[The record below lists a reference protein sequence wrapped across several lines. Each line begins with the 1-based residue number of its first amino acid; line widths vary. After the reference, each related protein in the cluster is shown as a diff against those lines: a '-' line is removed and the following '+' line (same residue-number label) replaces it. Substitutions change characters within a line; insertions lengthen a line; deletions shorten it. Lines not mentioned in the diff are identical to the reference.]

1 MGPFDGGWTVSPT
14 AIARIRKTR
23 APKRLLTGIVVA
35 VVVGACGSSS
45 PSTSGGGGTVKT
57 DSAGHV
63 SFGVLSCF
71 TGPLAVLGQAM
82 LQGSQ
87 VAQKVINAAG
97 GVLGKQLDLSHA
109 DTQCDEA
116 DAVPAVRQLL
126 ASDSASGII
135 GPETQEI
142 AAVSPIVSAAKI
154 PTEFQGG
161 STAFDKNTNPYLW
174 RDSPSDSQLGVAMA
188 LYAHQKGYTK
198 AALLFSS
205 DIAQQT
211 IPKPITA
218 TWQKFGN
225 TIVSNI
231 TVAPGQ
237 TSYRTQVQQII
248 SAAPDVIFTQLDPQ
262 TAAVMFQNFK
272 ELNNLAIPI
281 VGTDVTSGNDYL
293 SAITYPIAH
302 DHLLSV
308 HGTNAT
314 GAAADNFAKAF
325 AAQLGASTQP
335 MAGANYAYD
344 AVISLALAMD
354 KAGTTDGPAVIAAI
368 KQVTNPPG
376 TPCDTYLACLKGI
389 QAGTKIKMDG
399 SSGDLIYNQF
409 QNVFG
414 PYGAFQADA
423 TTGKEAQVQL
433 LSATDLAAATTS

>member
-1 MGPFDGGWTVSPT
+1 MSPT
-14 AIARIRKTR
+14 AMARIPQTR
-23 APKRLLTGIVVA
+23 ATKRLLTGVAVA
-35 VVVGACGSSS
+35 VVVAACGSSS
-45 PSTSGGGGTVKT
+45 SPSGSGGGHIKT

-87 VAQKVINAAG
+87 VAQKVINDAG

-126 ASDSASGII
+126 STDSVSGII

-142 AAVSPIVSAAKI
+142 AAVAPIVSAAKI

-161 STAFDKNTNPYLW
+161 STAFDKNLNQYLW

-188 LYAHQKGYTK
+188 LYAKQRGYKT

-218 TWQKFGN
+218 TWTKFGN
-225 TIVSNI
+225 TIVSNVTI
-231 TVAPGQ
+231 APAQ
-237 TSYRTQVQQII
+237 TSYRTEVQGII
-248 SAAPDVIFTQLDPQ
+248 SAHPDVIFTQLDPQ
-262 TAAVMFQNFK
+262 TAAVVFQNFK
-272 ELNNLAIPI
+272 ELDNLAIPI

-293 SAITYPIAH
+293 KAITYPIAH
-302 DHLLSV
+302 NHLVSIY
-308 HGTNAT
+308 GTNAT
-314 GAAADNFAKAF
+314 GAAATNFSTAF
-325 AAQLGASTQP
+325 AAQNGASAP
-335 MAGANYAYD
+335 PIAGANYAYD

-354 KAGTTDGPAVIAAI
+354 KAGTTDGPAVIADM
-368 KQVTNPPG
+368 KVVTNPPG
-376 TPCDTYLACLKGI
+376 AACDTYSACLAGI
-389 QAGTKIKMDG
+389 KAGTKIKMDG
-399 SSGDLIYNQF
+399 ASGDLIFNSF
-409 QNVFG
+409 NNVFG

-423 TTGKEAQVQL
+423 SSGAEVQVAL
-433 LSATDLAAATTS
+433 LSATDLAAATP

>member
-1 MGPFDGGWTVSPT
+1 MSPSAVAGRTGPRRLVT
-14 AIARIRKTR
+14 AAT
-23 APKRLLTGIVVA
+23 AALLVA
-35 VVVGACGSSS
+35 ACGSST
-45 PSTSGGGGTVKT
+45 TSGGGGSSGTIKT
-57 DSAGHV
+57 DGAGHV
-63 SFGVLSCF
+63 SYGVLSCF
-71 TGPLAVLGQAM
+71 TGTLAVLGQAM

-87 VAQKVINAAG
+87 VAQKVINDNG
-97 GVLGKQLDLSHA
+97 GVLGKPLDLSHA

-161 STAFDKNTNPYLW
+161 STAFDKNANPYLW

-188 LYAHQKGYTK
+188 LYANKKGYK
-198 AALLFSS
+198 NGALLFSS

-211 IPKPITA
+211 IPKPIKA

-225 TIVSNI
+225 SIVADV

-237 TSYRTQVQQII
+237 TSYRTQVQNII
-248 SAAPDVIFTQLDPQ
+248 NAHPDVIFTQLDPQ

-272 ELNNLAIPI
+272 ELDNLAIPI
-281 VGTDVTSGNDYL
+281 VGTDVTSGDDYL
-293 SAITYPIAH
+293 KAITYPIAH
-302 DHLLSV
+302 DHLISV
-308 HGTNAT
+308 FGTNAT

-325 AAQLGASTQP
+325 AAQNGTTAQP
-335 MAGANYAYD
+335 IAGANYAYD

-354 KAGTTDGPAVIAAI
+354 KAGTTDGPAVIAAM
-368 KQVTNPPG
+368 KEVTNPPG
-376 TPCDTYLACLKGI
+376 APCDAYADCLKGI
-389 QAGTKIKMDG
+389 HAGTKIKMDG
-399 SSGDLIYNQF
+399 ASGDLIYNQY

-423 TTGKEAQVQL
+423 GTGAEAQVQL
-433 LSATDLAAATTS
+433 LSATDLAAATP

>member
-1 MGPFDGGWTVSPT
+1 VLPT
-14 AIARIRKTR
+14 AMARVPHTR
-23 APKRLLTGIVVA
+23 APKRLLTGIAAA
-35 VVVGACGSSS
+35 VVVAACGSSS
-45 PSTSGGGGTVKT
+45 PSASGGGNIKT

-87 VAQKVINAAG
+87 VAQKVINSSG

-126 ASDSASGII
+126 SADSVSGII

-142 AAVSPIVSAAKI
+142 AAVAPIVSAARI

-161 STAFDKNTNPYLW
+161 STAFDKNTNQYLW

-188 LYAHQKGYTK
+188 LYAKQKGYKT

-225 TIVSNI
+225 TIVSNT

-237 TSYRTQVQQII
+237 TSYRTEVQAII
-248 SAAPDVIFTQLDPQ
+248 AAKPDVIFTQLDPQ

-272 ELNNLAIPI
+272 ELDNLAIPI

-293 SAITYPIAH
+293 KAITYPVAH
-302 DHLLSV
+302 DHLVSV
-308 HGTNAT
+308 FGTNAT
-314 GAAADNFAKAF
+314 GAAADNFAAAF
-325 AAQLGASTQP
+325 AAQNGANAQP
-335 MAGANYAYD
+335 IAGANYAYD
-344 AVISLALAMD
+344 AVLSLALAMD
-354 KAGTTDGPAVIAAI
+354 KAGTTDGPAVIADMKA
-368 KQVTNPPG
+368 VTNPPG
-376 TPCDTYLACLKGI
+376 APCDTYKACYQGI
-389 QAGTKIKMDG
+389 KAGTKIKMDG
-399 SSGDLIYNQF
+399 ASGDLIFNAYN
-409 QNVFG
+409 NVFG
-414 PYGAFQADA
+414 PYGAFQANA
-423 TTGKEAQVQL
+423 VTGAENQVAL
-433 LSATDLAAATTS
+433 LSAADLATATP

>member
-1 MGPFDGGWTVSPT
+1 VTPT
-14 AIARIRKTR
+14 AMSRFPGRARRSR
-23 APKRLLTGIVVA
+23 NGRRLLTGTAAALLVA
-35 VVVGACGSSS
+35 ACGST
-45 PSTSGGGGTVKT
+45 STSSGGSAGNITT

-87 VAQKVINAAG
+87 VAQQVINKNG
-97 GVLGKQLDLSHA
+97 GVLGKQLDLSHE

-116 DAVPAVRQLL
+116 DAVPAVRKLL
-126 ASDSASGII
+126 ASDNATGII

-161 STAFDKNTNPYLW
+161 STAFDKNANQYLW
-174 RDSPSDSQLGVAMA
+174 RSSPSDSQLGVAMA
-188 LYAHQKGYTK
+188 LYAHQKGYKT

-211 IPKPITA
+211 IPTPIKA
-218 TWQKFGN
+218 TWLKFGN

-248 SAAPDVIFTQLDPQ
+248 SASPDVIFTQLDPQ

-272 ELNNLAIPI
+272 ELDNLAIPI

-302 DHLLSV
+302 DHLISV
-308 HGTNAT
+308 YGTNAT
-314 GAAADNFAKAF
+314 GAAADNFGKAF
-325 AAQLGASTQP
+325 AGLNGATAQP
-335 MAGANYAYD
+335 IAGANYAYD

-354 KAGTTDGPAVIAAI
+354 KAGTTDGPAVVADM

-376 TPCDTYLACLKGI
+376 TACDDYASCLKAI
-389 QAGTKIKMDG
+389 KAGTKIKMDG
-399 SSGDLIYNQF
+399 SSGDLVFNAF
-409 QNVFG
+409 NNVFG

-423 TTGKEAQVQL
+423 TTGAESQVQL
-433 LSATDLAAATTS
+433 LSASDLAAATP

>member
-1 MGPFDGGWTVSPT
+1 VSPSPVAQVT
-14 AIARIRKTR
+14 GRTGHR
-23 APKRLLTGIVVA
+23 RLLIAAAAALLVA
-35 VVVGACGSSS
+35 ACGSSAT
-45 PSTSGGGGTVKT
+45 PSGGSSGNIKT
-57 DSAGHV
+57 DGAGKV
-63 SFGVLSCF
+63 SYGVLSCF
-71 TGPLAVLGQAM
+71 TGTLAVLGQAM

-87 VAQKVINAAG
+87 VAQKVINDNG

-161 STAFDKNTNPYLW
+161 STAFDKNTNQYLW

-188 LYAHQKGYTK
+188 LYAQKKGYKT

-225 TIVSNI
+225 TIVDTV

-237 TSYRTQVQQII
+237 TSYLTVVGKII
-248 SAAPDVIFTQLDPQ
+248 GEHPDVIFTQLDPQ

-272 ELNNLAIPI
+272 VLDNLAIPI
-281 VGTDVTSGNDYL
+281 VGTDVTSGDDYL
-293 SAITYPIAH
+293 KAITYPIAH
-302 DHLLSV
+302 DHLISV
-308 HGTNAT
+308 YGTNAT

-325 AAQLGASTQP
+325 AAQNGATAQP
-335 MAGANYAYD
+335 IAGANYAYD

-354 KAGTTDGPAVIAAI
+354 KAGTTDGPAVIAAM

-376 TPCDTYLACLKGI
+376 TPCDTYAACLKGI

-399 SSGDLIYNQF
+399 ASGDLIYNQY

-414 PYGAFQADA
+414 PYGAFQANA
-423 TTGKEAQVQL
+423 TTGAEAQVQL
-433 LSATDLAAATTS
+433 LSATDLAAATP

>member
-1 MGPFDGGWTVSPT
+1 MSPT
-14 AIARIRKTR
+14 PMSRIPGRVRPARSS
-23 APKRLLTGIVVA
+23 KRLLSC
-35 VVVGACGSSS
+35 VGAALLLAACGSSA
-45 PSTSGGGGTVKT
+45 STSGSGGGNVKT

-63 SFGVLSCF
+63 SYGVLSCF
-71 TGPLAVLGQAM
+71 TGTLAVLGQAM

-87 VAQKVINAAG
+87 VAQKVINDGG

-126 ASDSASGII
+126 ASNSASGII

-142 AAVSPIVSAAKI
+142 AAVAPIVSAAKI

-161 STAFDKNTNPYLW
+161 STAFDKNTNQYLW

-188 LYAHQKGYTK
+188 LYAQKKGYKT

-218 TWQKFGN
+218 TWQKLGN
-225 TIVSNI
+225 SIVSNV

-237 TSYRTQVQQII
+237 TSYRTQVQNII
-248 SAAPDVIFTQLDPQ
+248 SAHPDVIFTQLDPQ

-272 ELNNLAIPI
+272 ELDNLAIPI
-281 VGTDVTSGNDYL
+281 VGTDVTSGDDYL
-293 SAITYPIAH
+293 KAITYPIAH
-302 DHLLSV
+302 DHLISV
-308 HGTNAT
+308 YGTNAT

-325 AAQLGASTQP
+325 AAQNGSTAQP
-335 MAGANYAYD
+335 IAGANYAYD
-344 AVISLALAMD
+344 AVLSLALAMD
-354 KAGTTDGPAVIAAI
+354 KAGTTDGPAVIADMKA
-368 KQVTNPPG
+368 VTNPPG
-376 TPCDTYLACLKGI
+376 TPCDTYASCLQGI
-389 QAGTKIKMDG
+389 HAGNKIKMDG
-399 SSGDLIYNQF
+399 ASGDLIFNSF
-409 QNVFG
+409 NNVFG

-423 TTGKEAQVQL
+423 SSGAETQVQL
-433 LSATDLAAATTS
+433 LSAKDLAAATP

>member
-1 MGPFDGGWTVSPT
+1 VTPT
-14 AIARIRKTR
+14 AMSRFPGRARQSRNGR
-23 APKRLLTGIVVA
+23 RLLTGTVA
-35 VVVGACGSSS
+35 ALLVAACGST
-45 PSTSGGGGTVKT
+45 STSSGGSAGNVTT

-87 VAQKVINAAG
+87 VAQQVINKNG
-97 GVLGKQLDLSHA
+97 GVLGKQLDLSHE

-116 DAVPAVRQLL
+116 DAVPAVRKLL
-126 ASDSASGII
+126 ASDNATGII

-161 STAFDKNTNPYLW
+161 STAFDKNANQYLW
-174 RDSPSDSQLGVAMA
+174 RSSPSDSQLGVAMA
-188 LYAHQKGYTK
+188 LYAHQKGYKT

-211 IPKPITA
+211 IPTPIKA
-218 TWQKFGN
+218 TWLKFGN

-248 SAAPDVIFTQLDPQ
+248 STSPEVIFTQLDPQ

-272 ELNNLAIPI
+272 ELDNLAIPI

-302 DHLLSV
+302 DHLISV
-308 HGTNAT
+308 YGTNAT
-314 GAAADNFAKAF
+314 GAAADNFGKAF
-325 AAQLGASTQP
+325 AGLNGATAQP
-335 MAGANYAYD
+335 IAGANYAYD

-354 KAGTTDGPAVIAAI
+354 KAGTTDGPAVVADM

-376 TPCDTYLACLKGI
+376 TACDDYASCLKAI
-389 QAGTKIKMDG
+389 KAGTKIKMDG
-399 SSGDLIYNQF
+399 SSGDLVFNAF
-409 QNVFG
+409 NNVFG

-423 TTGKEAQVQL
+423 TTGAESQVQL
-433 LSATDLAAATTS
+433 LSASDLAAATP

>member
-1 MGPFDGGWTVSPT
+1 VSPT
-14 AIARIRKTR
+14 AMARIPQTR
-23 APKRLLTGIVVA
+23 ATKRLLTGIAVA
-35 VVVGACGSSS
+35 VVVAACGSSS
-45 PSTSGGGGTVKT
+45 SPSGSGGGHIKT

-87 VAQKVINAAG
+87 VAQKVINDAG

-126 ASDSASGII
+126 STDSVSGII

-142 AAVSPIVSAAKI
+142 AAVAPIVSAAKI

-161 STAFDKNTNPYLW
+161 STAFDKNVNQYLW

-188 LYAHQKGYTK
+188 LYAKQKGYKT

-218 TWQKFGN
+218 TWTKFGN

-231 TVAPGQ
+231 TVAPQQ
-237 TSYRTQVQQII
+237 TSYLTEVQQII
-248 SAAPDVIFTQLDPQ
+248 TAHPDVIFTQLDPQ
-262 TAAVMFQNFK
+262 TAAVVFQNFK
-272 ELNNLAIPI
+272 ELDNLAIPI

-293 SAITYPIAH
+293 KAITYPIAH
-302 DHLLSV
+302 NHLVSIY
-308 HGTNAT
+308 GTNAT
-314 GAAADNFAKAF
+314 GAAATNFSTAF
-325 AAQLGASTQP
+325 AAQNGASTQP
-335 MAGANYAYD
+335 IAGANYAYD

-354 KAGTTDGPAVIAAI
+354 KAGTTDGPAVIADM
-368 KQVTNPPG
+368 KVVTNPPG
-376 TPCDTYLACLKGI
+376 AACDTYSACLAGI
-389 QAGTKIKMDG
+389 KAGTKIKMDG
-399 SSGDLIYNQF
+399 ASGDLIFNSF
-409 QNVFG
+409 NNVFG

-423 TTGKEAQVQL
+423 SSGAEAQVAL
-433 LSATDLAAATTS
+433 LSATDLAAATP

>member
-1 MGPFDGGWTVSPT
+1 VSPT
-14 AIARIRKTR
+14 AMARIPQTR
-23 APKRLLTGIVVA
+23 ATKRLLTGVAVA
-35 VVVGACGSSS
+35 VVVAACGSSS
-45 PSTSGGGGTVKT
+45 SPSGSGGGHIKT

-87 VAQKVINAAG
+87 VAQKVINDAG

-126 ASDSASGII
+126 STDSVSGII

-142 AAVSPIVSAAKI
+142 AAVAPIVSAAKI

-161 STAFDKNTNPYLW
+161 STAFDKNLNQYLW

-188 LYAHQKGYTK
+188 LYAKQRGYKT

-218 TWQKFGN
+218 TWTKFGN

-237 TSYRTQVQQII
+237 TSYLTEVQQII
-248 SAAPDVIFTQLDPQ
+248 AAHPDVIFTQLDPQ

-272 ELNNLAIPI
+272 ELDNLAIPI

-293 SAITYPIAH
+293 KAITYPIAH
-302 DHLLSV
+302 NHLVSIY
-308 HGTNAT
+308 GTNAT
-314 GAAADNFAKAF
+314 GAAATNFSTAF
-325 AAQLGASTQP
+325 AAQNGASAP
-335 MAGANYAYD
+335 PIAGANYAYD

-354 KAGTTDGPAVIAAI
+354 KAGTTDGPAVIADM
-368 KQVTNPPG
+368 KVVTNPPG
-376 TPCDTYLACLKGI
+376 AACDTYSACLAGI
-389 QAGTKIKMDG
+389 KAGTKIKMDG
-399 SSGDLIYNQF
+399 ASGDLIFNSF
-409 QNVFG
+409 NNVFG

-423 TTGKEAQVQL
+423 SSGAEVQVAL
-433 LSATDLAAATTS
+433 LSATDLAAATP

>member
-1 MGPFDGGWTVSPT
+1 VSPSPVAQVT
-14 AIARIRKTR
+14 GRTGHR
-23 APKRLLTGIVVA
+23 RLLTAAAAALLVA
-35 VVVGACGSSS
+35 ACGSSAS
-45 PSTSGGGGTVKT
+45 PSGGGGGNIKT
-57 DSAGHV
+57 DSSGKI
-63 SFGVLSCF
+63 SYGVLSCF

-87 VAQKVINAAG
+87 VAQKVINDNG

-161 STAFDKNTNPYLW
+161 STAFDKNTNQYLW

-237 TSYRTQVQQII
+237 TSYRSQVQQII

-272 ELNNLAIPI
+272 ELDNLAIPI
-281 VGTDVTSGNDYL
+281 VGTDVTSGDDYL
-293 SAITYPIAH
+293 RAITYPIAH
-302 DHLLSV
+302 DHLISV
-308 HGTNAT
+308 FGTNAT

-325 AAQLGASTQP
+325 AAQNGATAQP
-335 MAGANYAYD
+335 IAGANYAYD

-354 KAGTTDGPAVIAAI
+354 KAGTTDGPAVIADM
-368 KQVTNPPG
+368 KTVTNPPG
-376 TPCDTYLACLKGI
+376 TPCDTYADCLKGI

-433 LSATDLAAATTS
+433 LSATDLAAATP

>member
-1 MGPFDGGWTVSPT
+1 VSPT
-14 AIARIRKTR
+14 AMSRIQRR
-23 APKRLLTGIVVA
+23 ISPQRSSRRLLTFAAAALLVA
-35 VVVGACGSSS
+35 ACGSSS
-45 PSTSGGGGTVKT
+45 PTSSSGGGGNIKT
-57 DSAGHV
+57 NSAGHV
-63 SFGVLSCF
+63 AYGVLSCF

-87 VAQKVINAAG
+87 VAQKVINDAG

-126 ASDSASGII
+126 AADSVSGII

-142 AAVSPIVSAAKI
+142 AAVAPIVSAAKI

-161 STAFDKNTNPYLW
+161 STAFDKNANPYLW
-174 RDSPSDSQLGVAMA
+174 RSSPSDSQLGVAMA

-248 SAAPDVIFTQLDPQ
+248 SASPDVIFTQLDPQ

-302 DHLLSV
+302 DHLISV
-308 HGTNAT
+308 YGTNAT

-325 AAQLGASTQP
+325 AAQNGATAQP
-335 MAGANYAYD
+335 IAGANYAYD

-354 KAGTTDGPAVIAAI
+354 KAGTTDGPAVIGDM
-368 KQVTNPPG
+368 KTVTNPPG
-376 TPCDTYLACLKGI
+376 TPCDAYATCLAAVK
-389 QAGTKIKMDG
+389 AGTKIKMDG
-399 SSGDLIYNQF
+399 SSGDLIYNTYN
-409 QNVFG
+409 NVFG

-423 TTGKEAQVQL
+423 TTGAEAQVQL
-433 LSATDLAAATTS
+433 LSAKDLAAATP

>member
-1 MGPFDGGWTVSPT
+1 M
-14 AIARIRKTR
+14 ARIPKTR
-23 APKRLLTGIVVA
+23 APKRLLTGIAVA
-35 VVVGACGSSS
+35 VVVAACGSSS
-45 PSTSGGGGTVKT
+45 SPAASSGGGNVKT

-63 SFGVLSCF
+63 SYGVLSCF
-71 TGPLAVLGQAM
+71 TGPLAVLGEAM

-87 VAQKVINAAG
+87 VAQKVVNAAG

-126 ASDSASGII
+126 SSDNVSGII

-142 AAVSPIVSAAKI
+142 AAVAPIVSAAKI

-161 STAFDKNTNPYLW
+161 STAFDKNANPYLW

-188 LYAHQKGYTK
+188 LYAKQKGYKT

-218 TWQKFGN
+218 TWLKFGN
-225 TIVSNI
+225 TIAPPLI

-237 TSYRTQVQQII
+237 TSNLPQVQQII
-248 SAAPDVIFTQLDPQ
+248 AAHPDVIFTQLDPQ
-262 TAAVMFQNFK
+262 TAAVVFQNFK
-272 ELNNLAIPI
+272 ELDNLAIPI
-281 VGTDVTSGNDYL
+281 VGTDVTSGSDYL
-293 SAITYPIAH
+293 NAITYPIAH
-302 DHLLSV
+302 AHLVSIY
-308 HGTNAT
+308 GTNAT
-314 GAAADNFAKAF
+314 GAAADNFAAVF
-325 AAQLGASTQP
+325 AAQNGAKVAP
-335 MAGANYAYD
+335 IAGANYAYD

-354 KAGTTDGPAVIAAI
+354 KAGTTDGPAVIAAM

-376 TPCDTYLACLKGI
+376 TPCDTYKACLAGI
-389 QAGTKIKMDG
+389 KAGTKIKMDG
-399 SSGDLIYNQF
+399 ASGDLIYNAF

-414 PYGAFQADA
+414 PYGAFQADPS
-423 TTGKEAQVQL
+423 TKMEVQVAL
-433 LSATDLAAATTS
+433 LSATDLAAATP

>member
-1 MGPFDGGWTVSPT
+1 VSTASTGTVPRSS
-14 AIARIRKTR
+14 R
-23 APKRLLTGIVVA
+23 RLLVA
-35 VVVGACGSSS
+35 AAATLLVAACGSTT
-45 PSTSGGGGTVKT
+45 PSGGGSSSGNIKT
-57 DSAGHV
+57 DGAGHV

-87 VAQKVINAAG
+87 VAQKVINQNG
-97 GVLGKQLDLSHA
+97 GVLGKQLDLSHE

-116 DAVPAVRQLL
+116 DAVPAVRKLL
-126 ASDSASGII
+126 GSDSATGII

-161 STAFDKNTNPYLW
+161 STAFDKNVNPYLW

-211 IPKPITA
+211 IPKPIKA
-218 TWQKFGN
+218 TWLKFGN
-225 TIVSNI
+225 TIVSDI

-237 TSYRTQVQQII
+237 TSYRSQVQQII

-293 SAITYPIAH
+293 SAITYPVAH
-302 DHLLSV
+302 AHLISV
-308 HGTNAT
+308 YGTNAT

-325 AAQLGASTQP
+325 AAQNGATAQP
-335 MAGANYAYD
+335 IAGANYAYD
-344 AVISLALAMD
+344 AVLSLALAMD
-354 KAGTTDGPAVIAAI
+354 KAGTTDGPAVIAAM

-376 TPCDTYLACLKGI
+376 APCDDYATCLAGI
-389 QAGTKIKMDG
+389 KAGTKIKMDG
-399 SSGDLIYNQF
+399 SSGDLIFNQYN
-409 QNVFG
+409 NVFG

-423 TTGKEAQVQL
+423 TTGAESQVQL
-433 LSATDLAAATTS
+433 LSASDLAAATP

>member
-1 MGPFDGGWTVSPT
+1 VSPT
-14 AIARIRKTR
+14 AMVRIPQTR
-23 APKRLLTGIVVA
+23 ATKRLLTGIAVA
-35 VVVGACGSSS
+35 VVVAACGSSGS
-45 PSTSGGGGTVKT
+45 PSGSGGGHIKT

-87 VAQKVINAAG
+87 VAQKVINDAG

-126 ASDSASGII
+126 STDSVSGII

-142 AAVSPIVSAAKI
+142 AAVAPIVSAAKI

-161 STAFDKNTNPYLW
+161 STAFDKNLNQYLW

-188 LYAHQKGYTK
+188 LYAKQRGYKT

-218 TWQKFGN
+218 TWTKFGN

-231 TVAPGQ
+231 TVAPQQ
-237 TSYRTQVQQII
+237 TSYLTEVQQII
-248 SAAPDVIFTQLDPQ
+248 AAHPDVIFTQLDPQ
-262 TAAVMFQNFK
+262 TAAVVFQNFK
-272 ELNNLAIPI
+272 ELDNLAIPI

-293 SAITYPIAH
+293 KAITYPIAH
-302 DHLLSV
+302 NHLVSIY
-308 HGTNAT
+308 GTNAT
-314 GAAADNFAKAF
+314 GAAATNFSTAF
-325 AAQLGASTQP
+325 AAQNGASAQP
-335 MAGANYAYD
+335 IAGANYAYD

-354 KAGTTDGPAVIAAI
+354 KAGTTDGPAVIADMKA
-368 KQVTNPPG
+368 VTNPPG
-376 TPCDTYLACLKGI
+376 AACDTYSACLAGI
-389 QAGTKIKMDG
+389 KAGTKIKMDG
-399 SSGDLIYNQF
+399 ASGDLIFNSF
-409 QNVFG
+409 NNVFG

-423 TTGKEAQVQL
+423 SSGAEVQVAL
-433 LSATDLAAATTS
+433 LSATDLAAATP